1 MDAPLRFHHA
11 AQPHQLSW
19 GQRFSAPRDEGF
31 RDAPATE
38 LASIIAEID
47 SGRPWRDIID
57 ARFAAAK
64 PWLHQIVTSPLRTAF
79 LDPVLTAPP
88 GPVLDIGSGW
98 GQIARP
104 LARDRRVVALEPVA
118 ERLAFI
124 AAAARQEGVHDH
136 LAFIESDYF
145 EIAFETRFAAICAIG
160 VLEWAGAFQTAV
172 DPQQRQR
179 DFLRKARA
187 ELAPGGQLILGIENR
202 LGLKYLL
209 GVPDDHIGVAHIACL
224 PATLAAERWHAVS
237 KHTLRSF
244 TYSQSELRDLL
255 LAAGFAQ
262 IEFFAAFP
270 DYKLPAAVV
279 PFGENGSTLNA
290 WLRAHLPPAEHNGYD
305 GSPLAP
311 ELNTALAAH
320 YRSLADEGVA
330 HAFAPSFFVRA
341 SG

>member
-11 AQPHQLSW
+11 GQPHQLAW
-19 GQRFSAPRDEGF
+19 GHRFAIPRDEGF
-31 RDAPATE
+31 RDAPASE
-38 LASIIAEID
+38 LHSIVAEID
-47 SGRPWRDIID
+47 SGRPWRDIVD
-57 ARFAAAK
+57 SRFAATK

-79 LDPVLTAPP
+79 FDSVLSAPP
-88 GPVLDIGSGW
+88 GPALDIGSGW

-104 LARDRRVVALEPVA
+104 LARDRHVVALEPVA

-124 AAAARQEGVHDH
+124 AAAARQDGVHDRV
-136 LAFIESDYF
+136 AFVESDYF
-145 EIAFETRFAAICAIG
+145 EISFETRFAAICAIG
-160 VLEWAGAFQTAV
+160 VLEWAGAFQAAI

-179 DFLRKARA
+179 DFLRKARG
-187 ELAPGGQLILGIENR
+187 ELVPDGQLILGIENR

-209 GVPDDHIGVAHIACL
+209 GVPDDHIGVPNIACL
-224 PATLAAERWHAVS
+224 PAPLAAERWHAVS
-237 KHTLRSF
+237 TYTLRSF
-244 TYSQSELRDLL
+244 TYSRSELRDLL
-255 LAAGFAQ
+255 LGAGFTS

-270 DYKLPAAVV
+270 DYKLPAAIV

-290 WLRAHLPPAEHNGYD
+290 WLRAHLPPVEHNGYD

-330 HAFAPSFFVRA
+330 HTFVPSFFVRA
-341 SG
+341 S